1 MPFRLPLN
9 THSVVNLSRGV
20 GRKKDL
26 VYLHLHHL
34 TVETLRTKL
43 PGISHLAWVFAG
55 VNVKKEPIPVIPTM
69 HYNMGGIPTNWRAQ
83 VSLIVDLSVAIID
96 EFHIFDL
103 VEIHAKNLPRN

>member
-20 GRKKDL
+20 GRKKDH
-26 VYLHLHHL
+26 VYLQLHHL
-34 TVETLRTKL
+34 PVETLRTKL